1 MPRLFVCAQRAQLPA
16 AFPNTMLSET
26 GMSAHT
32 PNSPP
37 FDPASITRPDPAL
50 RTYYIL
56 VAACTIVGF
65 PFAIWPFMFKYYT
78 LKYTFDDKGVSM
90 SWGVLFHRE
99 IYLTYR
105 RVQDIHVTRNLFH
118 RWLGLASVAVQTA
131 SGSSGAEMTIEGIRN
146 PEALR
151 DYLYTK
157 MRGARGDHDGDGI
170 PDSPAQA
177 AATQAPDDE
186 ALVLLRDIRDELR
199 SLRQRSP

>member
-1 MPRLFVCAQRAQLPA
+1 MPRLYVCANSAQPA
-16 AFPNTMLSET
+16 APFPNTILNET
-26 GMSAHT
+26 GMSAH
-32 PNSPP
+32 PASSPP

-50 RTYYIL
+50 RTYYFL
-56 VAACTIVGF
+56 VAACTIFGF
-65 PFAIWPFMFKYYT
+65 PFVIWPLLFKFWT

-118 RWLGLASVAVQTA
+118 RWLGLAAVAVQTA

-151 DYLYTK
+151 DFLYQK
-157 MRGARGDHDGDGI
+157 MRGARGDHDGDGV

-177 AATQAPDDE
+177 AATHAPDDE
-186 ALVLLRDIRDELR
+186 ALILLRDIRDELR
-199 SLRQRSP
+199 ALRQR

>member
-1 MPRLFVCAQRAQLPA
+1 MNPKLAPSL
-16 AFPNTMLSET
+16 
-26 GMSAHT
+26 
-32 PNSPP
+32 P

-56 VAACTIVGF
+56 CAACTIVGF
-65 PFAIWPFMFKYYT
+65 PFVIWPLMFKFWT

-105 RVQDIHVTRNLFH
+105 RIQDIHVTRNLFH
-118 RWLGLASVAVQTA
+118 RWLGLAAVAVQTA

-151 DYLYTK
+151 DFLYQQ
-157 MRGARGDHDGDGI
+157 MRGARGDVDAHAGETA
-170 PDSPAQA
+170 SEASAPAA
-177 AATQAPDDE
+177 GSDDE
-186 ALVLLRDIRDELR
+186 ALVLLRDIRDEIR
-199 SLRQRSP
+199 GLRQRINHGEHGGHRGDTK

>member
-1 MPRLFVCAQRAQLPA
+1 MVT
-16 AFPNTMLSET
+16 N
-26 GMSAHT
+26 SAPT
-32 PNSPP
+32 SP

-56 VAACTIVGF
+56 CAACTVFGF
-65 PFAIWPFMFKYYT
+65 PIVIWPLMFKYHT

-105 RVQDIHVTRNLFH
+105 RIQDIHVTRNLFH
-118 RWLGLASVAVQTA
+118 RWLGLAAVAVQTA

-151 DYLYTK
+151 DFLYQQ
-157 MRGARGDHDGDGI
+157 MRGARGDAIESDDAREST
-170 PDSPAQA
+170 PSA
-177 AATQAPDDE
+177 AAPDDE
-186 ALVLLRDIRDELR
+186 ALSLLRDIRDELR
-199 SLRQRSP
+199 SLRQRTHHE